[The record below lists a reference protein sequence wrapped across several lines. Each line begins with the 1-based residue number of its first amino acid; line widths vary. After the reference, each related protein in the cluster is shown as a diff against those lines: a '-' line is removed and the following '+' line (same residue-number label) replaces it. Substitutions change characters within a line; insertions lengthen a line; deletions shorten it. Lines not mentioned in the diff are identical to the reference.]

1 MRHFNSE
8 IYSPS
13 LSFIKTS
20 TVDKKNSTIP
30 ETLEVQRNKFSHSD
44 WEYGVRQ

>member
-8 IYSPS
+8 IYASC
-13 LSFIKTS
+13 LSFIKPS

-30 ETLEVQRNKFSHSD
+30 ETLKVQRNKFSHSD
-44 WEYGVRQ
+44 WEYGVSQ